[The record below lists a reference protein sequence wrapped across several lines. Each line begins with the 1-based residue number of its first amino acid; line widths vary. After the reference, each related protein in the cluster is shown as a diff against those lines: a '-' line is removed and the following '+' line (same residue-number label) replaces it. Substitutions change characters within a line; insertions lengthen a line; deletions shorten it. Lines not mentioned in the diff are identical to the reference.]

1 MTQKKLIY
9 GLLLIFII
17 LATVNINAQIPDRTI
32 GFSWENLP
40 TAKTPV
46 FKKDTVN
53 IVKFGAISD
62 GISLNTN
69 SINNAVAECSKN
81 GGGVVLVPQGLWL
94 TGPVV
99 LQNNVNLHIAK
110 KALLLFTGDFEQYK
124 LLEGSYEGK
133 PSFRNQSPISGT
145 NLENIAI
152 TGQGIID
159 GNGDFWRSVNKGQL
173 TESEWKKKITS
184 GGIVSEDGSRWFP
197 SEKYMKGHLTPNAA
211 QVVPGKTA
219 KDYEEIKDFLRP
231 NLLVLTQCKRVL
243 LEGVTFQNSP
253 AWCLHPL
260 MCEDLTL
267 MNVNVKNPEYAQNG
281 DGIDVESCK
290 NVLIDGCTFDVGD
303 DAICIKSG
311 KDKFGRERGIPSEN
325 MVIRNNMVYKGHGA
339 FVVGS
344 EMSGGARN
352 IFVSDCTFMG
362 TDKGIRFKTARGRGG
377 IVENI
382 FIKNI
387 LMKDIQSE
395 AIYFDMYYFTKP
407 PVPGEKVV
415 VPEVSEETPQFQKI
429 QISNVVCNGAD
440 KGIFIR
446 GLPEMAVKN
455 ISITNSVISAR
466 IGVELIEAENI
477 TLKNIRLVTKETKPV
492 IAIENSSSLTID
504 SLKYNKNTDLLFK
517 VSGNRSGNID
527 VFNTNVSNTNK
538 SLELGAD
545 VLVGAIRIN

>member
-1 MTQKKLIY
+1 MKLFNW
-9 GLLLIFII
+9 LLAACII
-17 LATVNINAQIPDRTI
+17 LASLNIVAQTPDKTTE
-32 GFSWENLP
+32 FSWSNLP
-40 TAKTPV
+40 VAKKPV
-46 FKKDTVN
+46 FKNDTIS
-53 IVKFGAISD
+53 IVKFGAVAD
-62 GISLNTN
+62 GIFLNTAC
-69 SINNAVAECSKN
+69 INNAIADCSKN

-110 KALLLFTGDFEQYK
+110 NAVLLLTSDFEQYK
-124 LLEGSYEGK
+124 LVEGSYEGK

-145 NLENIAI
+145 GLENIAI

-173 TESEWKKKITS
+173 TESEWNKKVAS
-184 GGIVSEDGSRWFP
+184 GGLVSQDGQKWYP
-197 SEKYMKGHLTPNAA
+197 SEKYLKGQQTPNAA
-211 QVVPGKTA
+211 QVVPGKTV
-219 KDYEEIKDFLRP
+219 KDYEDIKDFLRP
-231 NLLVLTQCKRVL
+231 NLLVLTQCKKVF

-267 MNVNVKNPEYAQNG
+267 KNVKVKNPDYAQNG

-290 NVLIDGCTFDVGD
+290 NVLIEDCLFDVGD

-311 KDKFGRERGIPSEN
+311 KDKFGRDRGMPSEN
-325 MVIRNNMVYKGHGA
+325 MVIRNNIVYKGHGA

-407 PVPGEKVV
+407 PVLGEKVV
-415 VPEVSEETPQFQKI
+415 VPEVSEETPQFRNV
-429 QISNVVCNGAD
+429 QISNVVCNGAE

-446 GLPEMAVKN
+446 GLPEMAVKD
-455 ISITNSVISAR
+455 ISITNSVLNTE

-477 TLKNIRLVTKETKPV
+477 TLKNIRLVSKETNPV
-492 IAIENSSSLTID
+492 IAIENSHSLIFD
-504 SLKYNKNTDLLFK
+504 SVEYGKDANLLFK
-517 VSGNRSGNID
+517 VSGNRSSKINVFHTD
-527 VFNTNVSNTNK
+527 VANAKK
-538 SLELGAD
+538 SVELGSEPP
-545 VLVGAIRIN
+545 VEAIKIN